1 MWCVQSSLSNLIFFL
16 LILWLPATVA
26 QAEGIQIKSVS
37 MAAVAQGYEI
47 SIDSEIALN
56 ATLEQVLEKGIVLYF
71 VTKFS
76 LVDSRWYW
84 LYDEVARGKL
94 RVGLRY
100 YALTRQYHLNHPS
113 FSQSFNTL
121 AEALQALG
129 QLRDYPLIVKS
140 DLKNDV
146 DYIASLRIWLDLTR
160 MPKPFQVEA
169 LGSRK
174 WDLSSDK
181 LEWRMKLPT
190 PEQPFQMK
198 GHQ

>member
-16 LILWLPATVA
+16 LILWLPVTVA

-37 MAAVAQGYEI
+37 MAAVEQGYEI

-198 GHQ
+198 GQ

>member
-1 MWCVQSSLSNLIFFL
+1 MWCVQSSLANLIFFL
-16 LILWLPATVA
+16 LILWLPVTVT

-37 MAAVAQGYEI
+37 MVAVEQGYEI

-76 LVDSRWYW
+76 LDDSRWYW

-140 DLKNDV
+140 DLKSDV
-146 DYIASLRIWLDLTR
+146 DYNASLRIWLDLTR

-198 GHQ
+198 GQ

>member
-1 MWCVQSSLSNLIFFL
+1 MWCVQSSLANLIFFL
-16 LILWLPATVA
+16 LILWLPVTVT
-26 QAEGIQIKSVS
+26 QAKGIQIKSVS
-37 MAAVAQGYEI
+37 MAAVGQGYEI

-76 LVDSRWYW
+76 LDDSRWYW

-140 DLKNDV
+140 DLKSDV
-146 DYIASLRIWLDLTR
+146 DYNASLRIWLDLTR

-190 PEQPFQMK
+190 PEQSFQMK
-198 GHQ
+198 GQ

>member
-1 MWCVQSSLSNLIFFL
+1 MWCVQSSLANLIFFL
-16 LILWLPATVA
+16 LILWLPVTVT

-37 MAAVAQGYEI
+37 MAAVGQGYEI

-198 GHQ
+198 GQ

>member
-1 MWCVQSSLSNLIFFL
+1 MLRAQLSLANLIFFL
-16 LILWLPATVA
+16 LILLVPVTVA

-37 MAAVAQGYEI
+37 MAAVEQGYEI

-56 ATLEQVLEKGIVLYF
+56 ATLEQALEKGIVLYF
-71 VTKFS
+71 VTKLS

-84 LYDEVARGKL
+84 LNDEVARGKL

-140 DLKNDV
+140 DLKHDV

-169 LGSRK
+169 LGSSK

>member
-1 MWCVQSSLSNLIFFL
+1 MWRAQLSLANLVFLL
-16 LILWLPATVA
+16 LILLLPVAVA

-37 MAAVAQGYEI
+37 MTAVEQGYEI
-47 SIDSEIALN
+47 GIDSEIALN
-56 ATLEQVLEKGIVLYF
+56 ATLEQALEKGIVLYF

-76 LVDSRWYW
+76 LIDSRWYW

-100 YALTRQYHLNHPS
+100 YALTRQYHLNHPTL
-113 FSQSFNTL
+113 SQSFNTL
-121 AEALQALG
+121 TEALQALG

-140 DLKNDV
+140 ALKQDV

-169 LGSRK
+169 LGSSK

-190 PEQPFQMK
+190 PEQSFQMK
-198 GHQ
+198 GH

>member
-1 MWCVQSSLSNLIFFL
+1 MWRAQLSLANLIFLL
-16 LILWLPATVA
+16 LILLLPVAVA

-37 MAAVAQGYEI
+37 MTAVEQGYEI
-47 SIDSEIALN
+47 GIDSEIALN
-56 ATLEQVLEKGIVLYF
+56 ATLEQALEKGIVLYF

-76 LVDSRWYW
+76 LIDSRWYW

-100 YALTRQYHLNHPS
+100 YALTRQYHLNHPT

-121 AEALQALG
+121 TEALQALG

-140 DLKNDV
+140 ALKQDV

-169 LGSRK
+169 LGSSK

-198 GHQ
+198 GH

>member
-1 MWCVQSSLSNLIFFL
+1 MPV
-16 LILWLPATVA
+16 TVT
-26 QAEGIQIKSVS
+26 QAKGIQIKSVS
-37 MAAVAQGYEI
+37 MAAVGQGYEI

-76 LVDSRWYW
+76 LDDSRWYW

-140 DLKNDV
+140 DLKSDV
-146 DYIASLRIWLDLTR
+146 DYNASLRIWLDLTR

-174 WDLSSDK
+174 WNLSSDK

-198 GHQ
+198 GQ

>member
-1 MWCVQSSLSNLIFFL
+1 MRCVQSSLANLIFFL
-16 LILWLPATVA
+16 LILWLPVTVT

-37 MAAVAQGYEI
+37 MVAVEQGYEI

-198 GHQ
+198 GQ

>member
-1 MWCVQSSLSNLIFFL
+1 MWCVQSSLANLIFFL
-16 LILWLPATVA
+16 LILWLPVTVT
-26 QAEGIQIKSVS
+26 QAKGIQIKSVS
-37 MAAVAQGYEI
+37 MAAVGQGYEI

-76 LVDSRWYW
+76 LDDSRWYW

-140 DLKNDV
+140 DLKSDV
-146 DYIASLRIWLDLTR
+146 DYNASLRIWLDLTR

-174 WDLSSDK
+174 WNLSSDK

-198 GHQ
+198 GQ